1 MKLYKTKRIFCSMLV
16 LFLAGCSS
24 QENKMPQNSATVD
37 KVLQE
42 QVENAKDT
50 DQLKSKENENN
61 IAKLVDSLKSADQGV
76 DYDLTSMSGD
86 MVYAVVYQLM
96 VNPKEY
102 VGKTIKMRGNYYAT
116 YFEPTEKFYHYT
128 MIEDAAACCA
138 QGIEFVWD
146 DGSHVYPEEY
156 PKDKTEIEV
165 VGVFET
171 YREGGDTNL
180 YCRLKDATLQVVV
193 E

>member
-1 MKLYKTKRIFCSMLV
+1 MKLYKTRSIVFSMIV
-16 LFLAGCSS
+16 FFLAGCSS
-24 QENKMPQNSATVD
+24 TENKMPQNSATVD

-42 QVENAKDT
+42 QVENAMET
-50 DQLKSKENENN
+50 DQLKSKEDENKM
-61 IAKLVDSLKSADQGV
+61 AKELAPLKSSDQGV

-96 VNPKEY
+96 NNPKDY
-102 VGKTIKMRGNYYAT
+102 IGKTIKMRGNYYAS

-128 MIEDAAACCA
+128 IIEDAAACCV

-146 DGSHVYPEEY
+146 DGSHIYPEEY
-156 PKDKTEIEV
+156 PKDKAEVEV

-180 YCRLKDATLQVVV
+180 YCRLKDATLQVVG

>member
-1 MKLYKTKRIFCSMLV
+1 MLA
-16 LFLAGCSS
+16 FFFAGCSS
-24 QENKMPQNSATVD
+24 QENKIPQNNATVD

-42 QVENAKDT
+42 QVENAKGT
-50 DQLKSKENENN
+50 DQLQSKENENK
-61 IAKLVDSLKSADQGV
+61 IAKISDSLKPSAQEV

-96 VNPKEY
+96 VDPEEY
-102 VGKTIKMRGNYYAT
+102 IGKRIKMRGNYYAS

-138 QGIEFVWD
+138 QGIEFVWG

-156 PKDKTEIEV
+156 PKDKAEVEV

-171 YREGGDTNL
+171 YREEGDTNL
-180 YCRLKDATLQVVV
+180 YCRLKDATLEVVD